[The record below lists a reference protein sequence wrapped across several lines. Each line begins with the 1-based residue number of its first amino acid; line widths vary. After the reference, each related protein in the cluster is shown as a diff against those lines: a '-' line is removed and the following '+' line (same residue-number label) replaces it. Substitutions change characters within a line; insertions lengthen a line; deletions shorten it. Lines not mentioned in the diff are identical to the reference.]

1 MQEEEDGMGEKK
13 SALDLRQE
21 IVCKDQRITELTAE
35 CEESSSSLLKEIC
48 CFQYDLL
55 FSMDFDKI
63 EEHRCTCTSAW
74 ILQCSIFFIF

>member
-1 MQEEEDGMGEKK
+1 MQEEENGMGEKK

-48 CFQYDLL
+48 CFQYDK
-55 FSMDFDKI
+55 FDKI
-63 EEHRCTCTSAW
+63 EEHRCTCTGTCTW